1 ENIIVLKKDNG
12 ELVVKEGNRRVGALK
27 LIFGHLK
34 RDLFGLPI
42 DLEKKVTELPETW
55 FKGNE
60 KIPCTIYDANQEDF
74 VDRIVSLTHG
84 KGEKAG
90 RDKWNAIARARHHRD
105 KDGASE
111 PALDLLEKYLKYGK
125 NLTQDQAERWGGD
138 YPLTV
143 LEEAIK

>member
-1 ENIIVLKKDNG
+1 MPETSPISVKQLKLDLTNFRTVPQKTERNSVHAMISINPDWFWALMDSLASDGYLPTENIIVLKKDNG

-84 KGEKAG
+84 KGEKA
-90 RDKWNAIARARHHRD
+90 
-105 KDGASE
+105 
-111 PALDLLEKYLKYGK
+111 
-125 NLTQDQAERWGGD
+125 
-138 YPLTV
+138 
-143 LEEAIK
+143 